1 MSDKDAACELYFR
14 LPLEIKRGLL
24 HLGVVKFSDL
34 HDLLRL
40 LVEIAVMTLWEI

>member
-14 LPLEIKRGLL
+14 LPLEIKRALL

-34 HDLLRL
+34 QDLLRL
-40 LVEIAVMTLWEI
+40 LVETPVLTLWEI